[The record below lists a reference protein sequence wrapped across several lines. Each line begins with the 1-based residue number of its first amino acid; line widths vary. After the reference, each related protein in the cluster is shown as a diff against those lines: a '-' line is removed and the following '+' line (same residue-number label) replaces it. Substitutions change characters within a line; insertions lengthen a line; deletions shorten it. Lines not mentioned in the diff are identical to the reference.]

1 MTQGLFILKEK
12 KRERQ
17 QSESG
22 NTFRLRAVAF
32 AEQREKKKKGADVH
46 VVDGTCGCMQRMLT
60 RCIKRLGAMATAFH
74 AVCSFTQSQDDPSS

>member
-32 AEQREKKKKGADVH
+32 AEEPGEKKKKGADV
-46 VVDGTCGCMQRMLT
+46 VDGR
-60 RCIKRLGAMATAFH
+60 A
-74 AVCSFTQSQDDPSS
+74 AVCRGCRRDA